1 MAQIVIDGTLTN
13 YTDTNAQRH
22 SVLLILH
29 GWRNSSVNWQ
39 EMVHNLP
46 DTHRVIALDMPAFGS
61 TFALP
66 GEPSVVEYADFVHK
80 FILKLKLKK
89 VTLLGHSFGGQ
100 VAVDFSL
107 RFASDLEKLILVS
120 PACIRSTK
128 PKLKSKVAS
137 VAKPIVKKLP
147 KSLQDYFLRFMASS
161 DYLKSTTEQ
170 RQVLNRILKVD
181 YSHLVSNIS
190 HKTFIIWGTEDTTI
204 PNSSKFLAENIS
216 KSALIPMYGVDH
228 NPQATAPLKLA
239 KIISKCLTS

>member
-1 MAQIVIDGTLTN
+1 MQVVVDGVLTN
-13 YTDTNAQRH
+13 FLEKNTNEEN
-22 SVLLILH
+22 VLLILH
-29 GWRNSSVNWQ
+29 GWRNSSANWQ
-39 EMVHNLP
+39 EVVHNIP

-66 GEPSVVEYADFVHK
+66 GEPSVAEYSDFVHK

-89 VTLLGHSFGGQ
+89 ITLLGHSFGGQ
-100 VAVDFSL
+100 VAVDFAL
-107 RFASDLEKLILVS
+107 RFGSDLEKLILVS

-147 KSLQDYFLRFMASS
+147 KSLQNYFLRFMASS
-161 DYLKSTTEQ
+161 DYLKSTNVQ

-181 YSHLVSNIS
+181 YSHLVSKIS

-204 PNSSKFLAENIS
+204 PNSSKFLAENIN
-216 KSALIPMYGVDH
+216 KSTLIPMYGVDH

-239 KIISKCLTS
+239 KIVSKCLAD